1 MVRKRL
7 KELKASMWTFYY
19 VYRHP
24 ETPRKAKILLGS
36 LLAYFLS
43 PIDLI
48 PDFIPLI
55 GHIDD
60 YIILPIGIHFAK
72 KMVPEEIIEECKQKS
87 ENRKTSAK
95 SNWIAG
101 GIIALFW
108 TIVILSALHFAH
120 II

>member
-1 MVRKRL
+1 MVRKKL
-7 KELKASMWTFYY
+7 KELKKTMWTFYF
-19 VYRHP
+19 VYRHLD
-24 ETPRKAKILLGS
+24 TPKKAKFLLGT

-60 YIILPIGIHFAK
+60 YIILPIGIHYAR
-72 KMVPEEIIEECKQKS
+72 KMVPEEIIKECEQKS
-87 ENRKTSAK
+87 ADRKPSAR

-108 TIVILSALHFAH
+108 AIVIFYALHH
-120 II
+120 LRII